1 MGGLSVMFEPV
12 PPFGAARLK
21 IERAGQHIAELRIA
35 ISGFLASKP
44 VEIIVEAPDTFK
56 LTQSHVWT
64 ARVRNTVPLAMS
76 SILGDAVH
84 NLRTALD
91 LLASDLAKL
100 NGKNPAGVHFPFAG
114 DVLGLDD
121 QIRRKN
127 FTRAGPQAV
136 KLLRSLKPYKG
147 GNIALRG
154 LHDLDLQDKH
164 QAVLPTISAVSLPGF
179 ALILGT
185 KHNLVPEW
193 KTTVTHDGQMILI
206 MPAIDNLAVGT
217 EMKAHLS
224 LVFGEGGPFA
234 EAEIIPTLE
243 TLRENVVSTVEAFEA
258 LFPTARFPPTTVDPA
273 THGRRTLLIGDP
285 RRA

>member
-1 MGGLSVMFEPV
+1 MIEPV

-35 ISGFLASKP
+35 IAGFLGSKP
-44 VEIIVEAPDTFK
+44 LAIIVEAPDTFK

-64 ARVRNTVPLAMS
+64 ARVRNTVPLSMS

-100 NGKNPAGVHFPFAG
+100 NGKSPAGVHFPFAG

-127 FTRAGPQAV
+127 FTRAGAQAV
-136 KLLRSLKPYKG
+136 KLLRSLRPYKG

-164 QAVLPTISAVSLPGF
+164 QAVLPAISAVSLPGF
-179 ALILGT
+179 ALIMGA

-193 KTTVTHDGQMILI
+193 KTTVTHDGQMILV

-224 LVFGEGGPFA
+224 LVFGEGSPFA
-234 EAEIIPTLE
+234 GTEIVPTLE

-258 LFPTARFPPTTVDPA
+258 LFPTARFPPTTADPA
-273 THGRRTLLIGDP
+273 TQRPTVAALCSSETPDRL
-285 RRA
+285 R